1 MQYLRYAPQIPFP
14 AYAFV
19 PGKHPHPVTDS
30 RGHHL
35 GNPAEIPSAL
45 NPLDPTASI
54 PFLIGLDLFNSG
66 YYWEAHEAW
75 EGLWIIAGRTGL
87 LASFLKG
94 LIKLAAAGVK
104 VREGQISGVQRHARR
119 AIELFELVSR
129 DPAAHGLVYCGL
141 SLETLLLQTHHLA
154 DHPFIDMTPTIRG
167 RRVISFQLTLIG
179 LDQFPG
185 STYTNR
191 PTS

>member
-1 MQYLRYAPQIPFP
+1 MRYLRYAPQIPFP

-30 RGHHL
+30 RGHHF
-35 GNPAEIPSAL
+35 GKSVEIPAAL

-54 PFLIGLDLFNSG
+54 PFLIGLDLFNAG

-75 EGLWIIAGRTGL
+75 EGLWVVAGRTGL

-119 AIELFELVSR
+119 AIELFELVSC

-141 SLETLLLQTHHLA
+141 SLETLLLQAHHLA
-154 DHPFIDMTPTIRG
+154 GHPFIDMTPTIRG

-179 LDQFPG
+179 LDQFPE
-185 STYTNR
+185 STYINQ

>member
-1 MQYLRYAPQIPFP
+1 MSYRRYAPQIPFP

-19 PGKHPHPVTDS
+19 PGKHPHPVTDT
-30 RGHHL
+30 RGHHF
-35 GNPAEIPSAL
+35 GKPAEIPAEL
-45 NPLDPTASI
+45 NPLNPTASI
-54 PFLIGLDLFNSG
+54 PFLLGLDLFNAG

-75 EGLWIIAGRTGL
+75 EGLWIVAGRAGL

-104 VREGQISGVQRHARR
+104 AREGQISGVQRHARR

-141 SLETLLLQTHHLA
+141 SLETLLLRTHHLA
-154 DHPFIDMTPTIRG
+154 DHPVIDITPSILG
-167 RRVISFQLTLIG
+167 RRVISFQLALIG
-179 LDQFPG
+179 IDQF
-185 STYTNR
+185 SESIYTAR